1 MVAAAYVARLP
12 GFYDFDDLVDQ
23 GLPDWV
29 STISVLRG
37 IELDEYTNRRWLSRP
52 HSASGAS
59 REIGDDRGMVPLRQM
74 TRAGDASPSF
84 HRRYFVV
91 PPVESSVTPAS
102 ERGRR
107 SSR

>member
-1 MVAAAYVARLP
+1 MAAAYVARLP

-59 REIGDDRGMVPLRQM
+59 REIGG
-74 TRAGDASPSF
+74 
-84 HRRYFVV
+84 
-91 PPVESSVTPAS
+91 EEPALIYDTG
-102 ERGRR
+102 GRSLVLATTAEWFSCGR
-107 SSR
+107 